1 MRRRRVPPAATT
13 MRRNLIAPWI
23 SSASNGAIWARR
35 HGGTRRGLKFG
46 ASDAL
51 VPRLRPRSIYPE
63 KQTSD
68 ALLPHGRMCA
78 KRLLD
83 RKVGEFCAFQILST
97 IRPYPKQPQ
106 AGAGACA
113 LSISSKVR
121 PLGSNPNAQ
130 NPITPRIYHAAK

>member
-1 MRRRRVPPAATT
+1 PPGFAPPRTALFGRDGTEELGRVLKIGAGDAVVPTASAKVDLPRKADQRCVAT
-13 MRRNLIAPWI
+13 
-23 SSASNGAIWARR
+23 AR
-35 HGGTRRGLKFG
+35 
-46 ASDAL
+46 
-51 VPRLRPRSIYPE
+51 
-63 KQTSD
+63 
-68 ALLPHGRMCA
+68 RMCA

-106 AGAGACA
+106 AGAGACV